1 MSTINESPPPTYT
14 KEAPQQTATEE
25 RHVQSDEESAVVKTQ
40 DGVKAM
46 EAVSMTWSKWG
57 LIVAYLGIF
66 LMAFSTSLEAQT
78 TFSYSAFATS
88 SFQSHSLLST
98 VTVVQSVVL
107 AVMKPIMSKV
117 SDVTGRLEAFTLS
130 IVLFVLGFIQQAAST
145 SIDSYASAQI
155 FYSAGSTGVQILQQ
169 IFIADTSN
177 LLWRALFSSLPDI
190 PFLVTVWVGPEI
202 SARMLEQGSWRW
214 RWGYGMWAIILPVAF
229 LPFAISL
236 FLNQRKAKK
245 LGVLDDRGDWI
256 SAIKRQGPATTFIKV
271 VQSVDL
277 FGILLLSAGFALL
290 LIPLTIAT
298 RQTGGWGNGS
308 IIAMLI
314 IGAISLIAFCF
325 WECASARINPHPLIP
340 LYLFKSKT
348 FCAGCG
354 IAFFYFMVFYL
365 SVFPYYNSY
374 LLVVHRMD
382 IATAGR
388 ITQVFSFSS
397 TVMSVLVSL
406 AIRYTK
412 HYKYFIT
419 AGSLLYLLGIALMI
433 NYRSEN
439 AGMPALIGTQVCIGV
454 GGGMLNVP
462 TQLGVQATAK
472 HQNLAIATAV
482 WLTVLELGGAV
493 GSAISG
499 AIWTKVVPATLTELL
514 PEASRANAT
523 MIFNNVNT
531 AMALEWGSP
540 ERMAINAAYQ
550 AGMRQMLIV
559 AVCMCVPIVLLS
571 LLMRNM
577 KLDEV
582 DQGVKGY
589 VIGGRV
595 DGDSKKDAGTAVASS
610 SGVAAG
616 PQHHQQEQDQPVQE
630 ATKSDQVVDRSTA
643 TSPEIRG

>member
-1 MSTINESPPPTYT
+1 MSATNESPPPTYS
-14 KEAPQQTATEE
+14 KEPPQQMATEE
-25 RHVQSDEESAVVKTQ
+25 PRIQSDEESAADKPQ
-40 DGVKAM
+40 DGVRAM
-46 EAVSMTWSKWG
+46 EAVSLTWSKWG
-57 LIVAYLGIF
+57 LIIAYLGIF

-78 TFSYSAFATS
+78 TFALSAFATS

-98 VTVVQSVVL
+98 VTVIQSVVL
-107 AVMKPIMSKV
+107 AVMKPIMSKL

-130 IVLFVLGFIQQAAST
+130 IVLFVLGFIQQASST
-145 SIDSYASAQI
+145 NIDSYASAQI

-177 LLWRALFSSLPDI
+177 LLWRALFSSLPDT

-202 SARMLEQGSWRW
+202 SARILERANW

-236 FLNQRKAKK
+236 FINQRKAKK
-245 LGVLDDRGDWI
+245 LGVLDNRRYWI
-256 SAIKRQGPATTFIKV
+256 SAIRRQGFLTTVVKV

-277 FGILLLSAGFALL
+277 IGVLLLSAGFALL

-298 RQTGGWGNGS
+298 RQTGGWSNGA
-308 IIAMLI
+308 IIAMI
-314 IGAISLIAFCF
+314 VVGAICLIAFGF
-325 WECASARINPHPLIP
+325 WECVSARLNPHPLIP

-365 SVFPYYNSY
+365 SVFPYYYSY
-374 LLVVHRMD
+374 LLVVHRID
-382 IATAGR
+382 VATAGR

-406 AIRYTK
+406 AIKYTK

-439 AGMPALIGTQVCIGV
+439 AGMPALVGTQVCIGI

-462 TQLGVQATAK
+462 AQLGVQATAK

-482 WLTVLELGGAV
+482 WLMVLELGGAI

-499 AIWTKVVPATLTELL
+499 AVWTKVVPATLTELL

-523 MIFNNVNT
+523 AIFNNVNT
-531 AMALEWGSP
+531 AIALEWGSP
-540 ERMAINAAYQ
+540 ERVAINAAYQ

-595 DGDSKKDAGTAVASS
+595 DGDSKKDAGA
-610 SGVAAG
+610 GVAPDSRVAVE
-616 PQHHQQEQDQPVQE
+616 PQHHQQEQDQPAQD
-630 ATKSDQVVDRSTA
+630 ATKSDQVVGRSTA
-643 TSPEIRG
+643 TNP

>member
-1 MSTINESPPPTYT
+1 MSTINESPPPTYN
-14 KEAPQQTATEE
+14 KAAPQHTATEDP
-25 RHVQSDEESAVVKTQ
+25 HIQSDEESTDNNKQ
-40 DGVKAM
+40 DGVRAM
-46 EAVSMTWSKWG
+46 EAVSLTWSKWG
-57 LIVAYLGIF
+57 LIIAYLGIF
-66 LMAFSTSLEAQT
+66 LMACSTSLEGQT
-78 TFSYSAFATS
+78 TYAFSAFATS

-107 AVMKPIMSKV
+107 AVMKPIMSKL

-145 SIDSYASAQI
+145 NIDSYASAQI

-177 LLWRALFSSLPDI
+177 LVWRALFSSLPDT

-202 SARMLEQGSWRW
+202 SAGIIARGNW
-214 RWGYGMWAIILPVAF
+214 RWGYAMWAIILPVAF

-245 LGVLDDRGDWI
+245 LGLLYNRRNWI
-256 SAIKRQGPATTFIKV
+256 SAIRSQGLTTTAIKV

-277 FGILLLSAGFALL
+277 FGVLLLSAGFALL

-298 RQTGGWGNGS
+298 RQTGGWSNGS
-308 IIAMLI
+308 IIAMLVMGPI
-314 IGAISLIAFCF
+314 CLIAFGF
-325 WECASARINPHPLIP
+325 WECASVRLNPHPLIP

-354 IAFFYFMVFYL
+354 IAFFYFMVFYM
-365 SVFPYYNSY
+365 SVYPYYYSY
-374 LLVVHRMD
+374 LLVVHRID
-382 IATAGR
+382 VATAGR
-388 ITQVFSFSS
+388 ITQTFSFAS

-406 AIRYTK
+406 AIKYTK

-419 AGSLLYLLGIALMI
+419 AGSVLYLLGIALMI
-433 NYRSEN
+433 NYRSED
-439 AGMPALIGTQVCIGV
+439 AGLPALVGTQVCIGI

-462 TQLGVQATAK
+462 AQLGVQATSK
-472 HQNLAIATAV
+472 HQNVAIATAV
-482 WLTVLELGGAV
+482 WLTVLELGGAI

-523 MIFNNVNT
+523 AIFNNINT
-531 AMALEWGSP
+531 ALALEWGSP
-540 ERMAINAAYQ
+540 ERVAINSAYQ

-571 LLMRNM
+571 LLMRDM

-595 DGDSKKDAGTAVASS
+595 DGDSKKDSGAVVTPN
-610 SGVAAG
+610 SGAAAEQ
-616 PQHHQQEQDQPVQE
+616 QHHQQEHDLLVQE
-630 ATKSDQVVDRSTA
+630 ASKSDQVAARSTA
-643 TSPEIRG
+643 ASPEIKG